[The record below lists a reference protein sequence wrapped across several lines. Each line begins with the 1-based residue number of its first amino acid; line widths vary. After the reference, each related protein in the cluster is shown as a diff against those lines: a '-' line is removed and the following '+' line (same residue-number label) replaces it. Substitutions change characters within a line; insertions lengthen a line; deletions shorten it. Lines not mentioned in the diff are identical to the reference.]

1 MKLIIDEDIV
11 IFLDKIYLQKLKLN
25 NPKTMEKK
33 LIKLINKIQNQ
44 NNINLNG
51 YYNVYLYKDD
61 NYGLIIDMQKENL
74 EYLDYFNNQIELNI
88 EIIEDTFLY
97 KVDDIFNI
105 SKNLLNKF
113 IIYKVSEDIYIK
125 VKKEIT
131 SIELGIILENAEV
144 VYGSNAKRIKRKS
157 QIIKV

>member
-144 VYGSNAKRIKRKS
+144 VYGSKAKRIKRKS

>member
-113 IIYKVSEDIYIK
+113 IIYKVSEDIYLK
-125 VKKEIT
+125 AKKEIT

-144 VYGSNAKRIKRKS
+144 VYGSKAKRIKRKS